1 MESNK
6 FGKLIAGRMRELEMR
21 PHDLAE
27 VIGMPDATVSR
38 WISGKRTPQLYNA
51 ISTLKALGLVDI
63 KVKDLL

>member
-1 MESNK
+1 
-6 FGKLIAGRMRELEMR
+6 MRELEMR

-27 VIGMPDATVSR
+27 IIGMPDATVSR
-38 WISGKRTPQLYNA
+38 WISGQRTPQLYNA